1 MLCVCL
7 QKLRALENSLEKTQ
21 FKCKEAEN
29 IMTNYQK
36 LKSQLQ
42 VSPTLILTCW
52 PYCRSIV
59 GIHRAEQH
67 IVEIAMYVASF

>member
-1 MLCVCL
+1 MCVFVCL

-36 LKSQLQ
+36 LKSHLE
-42 VSPTLILTCW
+42 VCPTYTWL
-52 PYCRSIV
+52 
-59 GIHRAEQH
+59 
-67 IVEIAMYVASF
+67 ASE